1 MASLFE
7 AGARQALLARIDRLT
22 PERQPLWGRMS
33 APRMLMHIGDQMRQA
48 LGELEVAPVPG
59 PLAHRPLNWLLI
71 HVVPWPKGKAKSPPA
86 LCARES
92 SDWAED
98 HAELKRL
105 IERFA
110 SRGPELAWAR
120 SPVFG
125 RISREDWGVLCHR
138 HLDHH
143 LRQFGV

>member
-1 MASLFE
+1 MPSLFE
-7 AGARQALLARIDRLT
+7 ARARQALQQRIDRLT
-22 PERQPLWGRMS
+22 PDRQPLWGRLS

-48 LGELEVAPVPG
+48 IGELEVAPVPG
-59 PLAHRPLNWLLI
+59 
-71 HVVPWPKGKAKSPPA
+71 
-86 LCARES
+86 
-92 SDWAED
+92 AEI
-98 HAELKRL
+98 KQL
-105 IERFA
+105 IERCA